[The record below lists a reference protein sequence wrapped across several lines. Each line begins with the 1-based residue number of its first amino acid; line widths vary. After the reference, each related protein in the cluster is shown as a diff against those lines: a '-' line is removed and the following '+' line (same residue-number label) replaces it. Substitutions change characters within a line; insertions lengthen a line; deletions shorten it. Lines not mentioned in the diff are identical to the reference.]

1 MKQRARH
8 SKGPSAVKATC
19 FIETTRLKEKAL
31 HVLSDD
37 VYKRNPL
44 KVQ

>member
-8 SKGPSAVKATC
+8 SKGPSAVKATYC
-19 FIETTRLKEKAL
+19 FIETTSLKEKAL

-37 VYKRNPL
+37 M
-44 KVQ
+44 